1 MEDTWIA
8 WSDSHGLPWMTG
20 FPQIS
25 ARAYRASRMVSPHVF
40 FLDIGPPRPYNNGE
54 IDPLASMELKP
65 AVAVLISLSFVAGT
79 LEPSNGFV

>member
-8 WSDSHGLPWMTG
+8 WSDSHGLPW
-20 FPQIS
+20 S
-25 ARAYRASRMVSPHVF
+25 LLVSHRFRLMLF
-40 FLDIGPPRPYNNGE
+40 FGE

-79 LEPSNGFV
+79 LEPSNGIV